1 MIKLDLIDSEQQ
13 MLSKVNAAIAQHI
26 NKQIEKNKSAVFNKF
41 KPLVAKW
48 IESQPEIQSL
58 LDQGRPASLNSLFGL
73 YPGQAN
79 AAVSV
84 IVDSVVDATL
94 IEAPKIDKNLKG
106 EIKFKFQ
113 PANFANLLTLGVGHT
128 ITAQGADL
136 HWLDWLLT
144 QGDKI
149 IIIGYRYE
157 PVGRG
162 RSGVGSMKIGGS
174 FRVPPQFSG
183 DLKDNFITRAFSK
196 RESEITK
203 LVSQLLN
210 G

>member
-1 MIKLDLIDSEQQ
+1 MITLKLLDSEKDI
-13 MLSKVNAAIAQHI
+13 LRNVNVAIAAHI
-26 NKQIEKNKSAVFNKF
+26 NKQIDKNKSTVFKNF

-58 LDQGRPASLNSLFGL
+58 LDQGRAGSLNSLFGL

-79 AAVSV
+79 DAVSV
-84 IVDSVVDATL
+84 IVSSVVDATL
-94 IEAPKIDKNLKG
+94 IEAPKIDRNLKG

-113 PANFANLLTLGVGHT
+113 PANFTNLLTLGVGHT
-128 ITAQGADL
+128 ITAKGTDL

-157 PVGRG
+157 PSGRG

-174 FRVPPQFSG
+174 FRVPPQFAG
-183 DLKDNFITRAFSK
+183 DIKDNFITRAFSN
-196 RESEITK
+196 RGSEITK